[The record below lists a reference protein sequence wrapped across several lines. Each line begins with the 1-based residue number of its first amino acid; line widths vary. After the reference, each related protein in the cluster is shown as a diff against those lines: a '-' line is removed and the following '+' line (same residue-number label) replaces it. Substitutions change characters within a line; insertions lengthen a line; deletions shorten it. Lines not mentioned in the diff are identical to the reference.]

1 MIHEVTPSIEKV
13 TAMSVTAMSATAMSV
28 HPQKHGEVGAT
39 LAYFSPSE
47 GKHF

>member
-13 TAMSVTAMSATAMSV
+13 TAMSVTAMSV

-39 LAYFSPSE
+39 LAYFSLSE